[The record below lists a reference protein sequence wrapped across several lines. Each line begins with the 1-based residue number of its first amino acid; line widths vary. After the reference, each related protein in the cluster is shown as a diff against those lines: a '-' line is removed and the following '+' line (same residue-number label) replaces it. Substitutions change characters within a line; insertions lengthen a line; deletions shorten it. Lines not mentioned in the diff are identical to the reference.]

1 MSKIYFSRSMTRT
14 MSADHPVG
22 DPTGGAAYGEKNDPI
37 SAAISLA
44 TMYGT
49 ASAGFAAMT
58 VMQGITFAGA
68 AMSLVGNVTGNKTL
82 SKIGMITGIAGGIGS
97 FAESKGLFS
106 SGNLKESLGMGT
118 PAASN
123 TGTAATAMQSKGG
136 SLSQS
141 QAQGTVTASEQAARN
156 AEMLDASKNTA
167 AARTNLT
174 GSPDGMVRGTAGQ
187 YINTPVNAS
196 NASSGLT
203 GGSSYT
209 SGTYNASLPGKA
221 DLTGAYM
228 DVPYTT
234 AEPGFFS
241 KAWEATKG
249 VGSEVMDFTKT
260 NPYGAMAIGQTAQP
274 IADYLSGKTDAE
286 IEALESQT
294 GYADARS
301 AQMQEEIAR
310 EKRRRA
316 NLNAGY
322 GQVNTGINVN
332 PAAVAQAQAGGLI
345 SGAMQPA

>member
-1 MSKIYFSRSMTRT
+1 MSKIYFSRSISRT

-123 TGTAATAMQSKGG
+123 TGTAAGAMQSKSG

-141 QAQGTVTASEQAARN
+141 QAQGTVSPADQAARN
-156 AEMLDASKNTA
+156 MEMAQANQSTT

-187 YINTPVNAS
+187 PYINKAAD
-196 NASSGLT
+196 ASSGLM
-203 GGSSYT
+203 GDSSYT

-228 DVPYTT
+228 DVANTT

-249 VGSEVMDFTKT
+249 VGSGVLDFTKD
-260 NPYGAMAIGQTAQP
+260 NPYAAMAVGQTAQP

-332 PAAVAQAQAGGLI
+332 PAAMAQAQAGGLI